1 MRYKKTEICQTCAK
15 LKNVC
20 QTCILDLEYGLLSCH
35 PFFFLFPIQKPTIPP
50 PLSLSSGLPVQVRDA
65 ALQLGDSMPRDE
77 INRQY
82 FAQQA
87 EQQVSQTPNINHQ
100 PDWHLPLFDL
110 VTDGTGRQRDKL

>member
-1 MRYKKTEICQTCAK
+1 M
-15 LKNVC
+15 VC
-20 QTCILDLEYGLLSCH
+20 CLAILS
-35 PFFFLFPIQKPTIPP
+35 FFFFPFRNPP
-50 PLSLSSGLPVQVRDA
+50 YPSLSLSSGLPVQVRDA